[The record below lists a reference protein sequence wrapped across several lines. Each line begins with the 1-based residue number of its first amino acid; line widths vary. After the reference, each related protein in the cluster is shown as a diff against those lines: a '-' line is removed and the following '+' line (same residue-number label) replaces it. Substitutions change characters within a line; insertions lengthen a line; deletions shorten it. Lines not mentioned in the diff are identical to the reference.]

1 MRTSMVIR
9 GGVAVVLLALAG
21 FAGWVF
27 SLPPAPA
34 ATAGPAVP
42 PAERDAMLAS
52 LKPMDRDRPVVAV
65 IGLNDATETTD
76 YLVPT
81 GILRRADIAEVVML
95 ATGPGPVRLYPALRV
110 EPDATIAAFDA
121 DHPGGADYVIVPA
134 MSRDDDPVV
143 LAWLQNQSRKGAM
156 IIGICA
162 GAKVVGAAGLL
173 DGRRATTHWYYVG
186 EMLERSPHIDYVA
199 DRRMVVDGIVAT
211 TTGITASMPMMLT
224 LIEAIA
230 GRAKAE
236 TVARDLGLETWGAR
250 HASDAFRLTRRF
262 ATTVLANSM
271 AFWNRETHGIRIE
284 PGIDE
289 ASLALVA
296 DAWSRTYR
304 SGVFTVAAST
314 ATVVTANGVRV
325 LPDRDATGRATDR
338 AVSTFPDRGPADA
351 LDQTLHAIAGRYG
364 APTARVVAMQLE
376 YPGFGEAD

>member
-1 MRTSMVIR
+1 MRTSMIIR
-9 GGVAVVLLALAG
+9 GGIAVVLLALAG

-27 SLPPAPA
+27 SLPSTPA
-34 ATAGPAVP
+34 AAEAPAVP

-52 LKPMDRDRPVVAV
+52 LKPGARDRPVVAV
-65 IGLNDATETTD
+65 VGLNDATETTD

-81 GILRRADIAEVVML
+81 GILRRADIARVMML
-95 ATGPGPVRLYPALRV
+95 STGPGPVRLYPALTV
-110 EPDATIAAFDA
+110 EPDATLAAFDA
-121 DHPGGADYVIVPA
+121 THPGGADYVIVPA

-186 EMLERSPHIDYVA
+186 AMLERSPYVNYVA
-199 DRRMVVDGIVAT
+199 DRRMVVDGTVAT

-230 GRAKAE
+230 GRTKAE
-236 TVARDLGLETWGAR
+236 TVARDLGLEAWNAR

-262 ATTVLANSM
+262 AATVLANSM
-271 AFWNRETHGIRIE
+271 AFWNRETHGIGIE

-304 SGVFTVAAST
+304 SGVFTVATST

-325 LPDRDATGRATDR
+325 LPDRDATDWTADR
-338 AVSTFPDRGPADA
+338 GISTFPDRGPADA

-376 YPGFGEAD
+376 YPGFGEAR